1 MAKVREKAVKQN
13 RDERSGMKGIG
24 MKLFRKKKVKG
35 AVSIFLVIILLP
47 VMLLSAVLIDG
58 SRMASAVAMTQEAA
72 DLAAASALASYNQDL
87 KDDFGL
93 FAIKDNS
100 KLESIY
106 KESLA
111 ATLMA
116 SGLSDDEG
124 YSEQIWEILKSYAG
138 MENPYKGKSFLNLYD
153 FSVDKC
159 DVTPLYSLANKD
171 VLESQ
176 MVEYA
181 KFRGLYV
188 MADRFNLLG
197 ELESL
202 KKEAEEQEKASE
214 VMEDKMSVDEANG
227 RADKELAKL
236 RDCIEELNCTVADI
250 FEHKEP
256 EYIEALKAEMEVIRV
271 NHIDTEESLS
281 RDIIQKSGEYG
292 QSRKQLQEELKNAN
306 SQAKGVKNSAI
317 SAKRE
322 LDRAIDRLRRFQ
334 QENKDNDSNDVI
346 KQLVEDAKRDQD
358 IYQQCMEKIETLL
371 AEPILN
377 KLANDNQLTS
387 DVGDLLEDINEAIH
401 LYEEELVE
409 MEAEDEEE
417 MDEEGEGG
425 GGEEEDEEITEYYF
439 YYLNLTDS
447 STDVDEVVEGGSNKC
462 YRNAVNKEIEYFKGK
477 QWEGII
483 PAYSGEGQN
492 APDEA
497 KKKLTEDFAKEQSQK
512 NGSTE
517 DGQNPESSRGE
528 VDQGVYDARPSKTFD
543 AAAEANSYG
552 EQVSGDI
559 QNLVEEVQQ
568 NQAQDFYNREGDLSV
583 SRDILKNGR
592 HSMISDMGEMARDD
606 ILCLSYLFGTFKTR
620 LTGVS
625 KFSKEKMPQS
635 EQDSFYMPKWR
646 YVHEGGEVDMRF
658 SPKKERKTVL
668 RSEIEYL
675 IYGNRTDQANEDAVY
690 ATIYGERL
698 ANNLLALYLE
708 KNVVNP
714 TCHAAAAAASA
725 ATLGV
730 VPEIVFFWIFLT
742 AWAVA
747 ETYLEM
753 NFLISDGYRVPLI
766 KTNKNVLLKEIPEPD
781 EGLVSNYGE
790 DGAFVTYE
798 DYLLILL
805 VIKGEQ
811 KRIMRSADLIEMNMK
826 LKQNDFAM
834 SQAFTYLRAQSDMSI
849 RYLFGSVQ
857 PFQGDYER
865 NGVTG
870 RMKFKNTIYQGY

>member
-24 MKLFRKKKVKG
+24 MKLFRKKKVRG

-322 LDRAIDRLRRFQ
+322 LDRAINRLRRFQ

-358 IYQQCMEKIETLL
+358 IYQKCMEKIETLL
-371 AEPILN
+371 SEPILN
-377 KLANDNQLTS
+377 KLANDNQLAS

-401 LYEEELVE
+401 LYEEKLAE

-425 GGEEEDEEITEYYF
+425 GGEEGDEEITDYYF

-447 STDVDEVVEGGSNKC
+447 STDVDEVVGGGSNKC

-497 KKKLTEDFAKEQSQK
+497 KKKLTEDFVKEQSKK

-528 VDQGVYDARPSKTFD
+528 VDQGVYDVRPSKTFD
-543 AAAEANSYG
+543 AAAEASSYG

-568 NQAQDFYNREGDLSV
+568 NRAQDFYNREGDLSV

-620 LTGVS
+620 LTGIS

-646 YVHEGGEVDMRF
+646 YAHEGGEVDMRF

-790 DGAFVTYE
+790 DGVFVTYE